1 MAKSKEKENK
11 GPATIQNRKARY
23 DFEILQNFEAGL
35 VLVGSEVKSL
45 FQGRANLTDSFCQIK
60 AGEIWLLNVDI
71 EPYSFSAHFAPER
84 RRDRKLLMHKKEI
97 ELIDRRSKE
106 KGFTIIPLKIY
117 FSHGKAKVEIA
128 LARGKRQY
136 DKREKISERD
146 TRNERDQALKKFVR

>member
-23 DFEILQNFEAGL
+23 DFEILQSFEAGL

-45 FQGRANLTDSFCQIK
+45 YQGRANLTDSFCQIK
-60 AGEIWLLNVDI
+60 DGEIWVLHIDI
-71 EPYSFSAHFAPER
+71 EPYAYSAHFQPER

-136 DKREKISERD
+136 DKREKITERD
-146 TRNERDQALKKFVR
+146 TRKERDQALKKFVR